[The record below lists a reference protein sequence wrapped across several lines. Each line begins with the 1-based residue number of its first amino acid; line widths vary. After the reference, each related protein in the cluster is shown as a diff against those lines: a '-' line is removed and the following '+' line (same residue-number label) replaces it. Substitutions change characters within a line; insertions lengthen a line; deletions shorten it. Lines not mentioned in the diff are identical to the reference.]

1 LAETSEEP
9 AWAGLR
15 WRIRIRTFAHV
26 LIVDPDHE
34 RSYAAVAR
42 RAARRWRGERRGG
55 GAESRAAVARRAAR
69 RAARS
74 PPWCKR

>member
-15 WRIRIRTFAHV
+15 WRIRMRTFAHV

-42 RAARRWRGERRGG
+42 RRRGGGAESGAVARRAARRWRGERRGG
-55 GAESRAAVARRAAR
+55 GAVSGAAVAR
-69 RAARS
+69 
-74 PPWCKR
+74 